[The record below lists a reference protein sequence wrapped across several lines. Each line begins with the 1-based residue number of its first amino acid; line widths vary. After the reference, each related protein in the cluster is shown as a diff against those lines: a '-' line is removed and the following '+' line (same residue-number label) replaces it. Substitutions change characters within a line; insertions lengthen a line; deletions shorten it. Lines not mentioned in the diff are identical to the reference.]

1 MKNKV
6 RKNKELAIG
15 VALVSLFVGIAV
27 FVPKILNE
35 ETEQPPERE
44 TRQEETVPLADAVD
58 WYN

>member
-6 RKNKELAIG
+6 QKNKEMTVG
-15 VALVSLFVGIAV
+15 VALVSLFVGIAI

-44 TRQEETVPLADAVD
+44 TRQEETVPLVDAMD
-58 WYN
+58 WYA